1 MWISRL
7 CNILLGIG
15 AGTSTAA
22 GYFAIISTIG
32 VVNRFAWH
40 THTVDR
46 LRLYEWML
54 ILGGTI
60 GNLLIIFLPG
70 AFALVVLWSIFSLA
84 AGMFVGCFLVS
95 LGEAVK
101 GIPIFLH
108 RTNIVTGLWTIIMV
122 FAVGKG
128 LGSIF
133 YFLTGRFGE

>member
-7 CNILLGIG
+7 CNILAGIG
-15 AGTSTAA
+15 AGVSTAA
-22 GYFAIISTIG
+22 GYFAIIAIVG
-32 VVNRFAWH
+32 VINRFAWH
-40 THTVDR
+40 THTVDK

-70 AFALVVLWSIFSLA
+70 PFAPVFIWCIFSLG

-95 LGEAVK
+95 LGEAMK

-108 RTNIVTGLWTIIMV
+108 RTNIVTGLWLIIAV

-128 LGSIF
+128 IGSIF
-133 YFLTGRFGE
+133 YFWAQ